1 MGKCN
6 CSFKTFRQAETF
18 EIVRKKWEA
27 IINSSKCR
35 LLYAETFQ
43 VLAFLR
49 TFPSRI
55 LFFRASR
62 GLFTITTFPSH
73 PPNVQLSSPF
83 YMVWKYLC
91 NIVFTV
97 GYTQSKH
104 ENLRPLR
111 LLLLL
116 SRGRQRASHFRL
128 FQDSCK
134 EAHQP
139 PRLLLRSL
147 ARLLFLLS
155 LCKFPSV
162 DDWRPRLPKRG
173 RTAPRSPSTCSSL
186 HQ

>member
-1 MGKCN
+1 MCSVVSRLFGRQRHLKSLGRNGRPLSIVVNVDFYTLKHFKCLP
-6 CSFKTFRQAETF
+6 FY
-18 EIVRKKWEA
+18 VH
-27 IINSSKCR
+27 
-35 LLYAETFQ
+35 FQ
-43 VLAFLR
+43 VGSFFFGER
-49 TFPSRI
+49 KRPFP
-55 LFFRASR
+55 
-62 GLFTITTFPSH
+62 H

-139 PRLLLRSL
+139 PRLRLLRSL